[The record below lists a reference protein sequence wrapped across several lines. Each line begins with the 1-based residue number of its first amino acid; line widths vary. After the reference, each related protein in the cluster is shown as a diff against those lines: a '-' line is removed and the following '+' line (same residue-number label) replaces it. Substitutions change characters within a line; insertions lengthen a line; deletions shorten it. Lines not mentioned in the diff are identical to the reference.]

1 MDSNDL
7 SRKRRKDSE
16 VEEGQSQAD
25 TEESAN
31 DRQEFNL
38 FTQSVGLHQKEK
50 DLNLQ
55 NAAFEVSHRE
65 KELDLQKRAFELEKQ
80 QKEAALHVQATGL
93 DLQKQRDELAQQTKE
108 RAFELEKERHAFELA
123 QEKKDL
129 KERENQL
136 RAQAPEIQPP
146 QDGIHSAAAGP
157 RQSGGGKMEEEEDD
171 SEEDSSVDESNP
183 KKDTTLPNTVDKSND
198 DGVAAVDEIKPINL
212 PMNLRMPVEIEPAF
226 NELSVQTTY
235 AAIKLPMNFRM
246 PVEIEPAFNELSVQ
260 TMYAAINLPMNL
272 RMPVEIE
279 PAFNELSV
287 QTIYSNI
294 KLPMNLRM
302 PVEIEPAFNE
312 LSVQTI
318 YSNIKLPMNLRMPV
332 EIEPAFNELS
342 VQTIYSNIKLP
353 MNLRMPVEIEP
364 AFSELSVQTIYSNI
378 KLPMNLR
385 MPVEIEPAFSELSVQ
400 TASTY
405 IKLPMNLRMPC
416 SELYAFSELVVNGQS
431 RNKSIVIHQKWLKQY
446 DDIVSGNAAV
456 VFKLNTFHVK
466 VNQSLKE
473 KCVQYTKKHQ
483 FINNDKFESTAAI
496 ILQGSHFPYC
506 PPFAPLLQNS
516 FLEKYNQEFK
526 HYQLTERQCTS
537 IKVTTLDLDVQAF
550 ISRNVGN
557 ITTVQLPQNIKISI
571 QSQDNTI
578 CIQDA
583 MDKTLPAIVVKHCK
597 LFFTYLL
604 THCLTNT
611 LTPLSKFNSLAKK
624 ENPEFLHRLQLY
636 SQTST

>member
-260 TMYAAINLPMNL
+260 TMYAAIN
-272 RMPVEIE
+272 
-279 PAFNELSV
+279 
-287 QTIYSNI
+287 
-294 KLPMNLRM
+294 LPMNLRM